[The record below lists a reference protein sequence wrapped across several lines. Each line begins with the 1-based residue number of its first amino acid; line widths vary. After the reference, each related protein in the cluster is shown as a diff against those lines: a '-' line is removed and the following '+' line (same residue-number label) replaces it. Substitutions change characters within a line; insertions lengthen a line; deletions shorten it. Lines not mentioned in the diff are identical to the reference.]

1 MQHRLLTK
9 GVALAAGLLL
19 AAAAITPAA
28 AGPLSPN
35 RDRYAALGD
44 SYAAGVGVSSSE
56 AYPALLAGKVNKV
69 TTVAESGATTVQV
82 LAEQVP
88 MVPSTAQQITLTV
101 GGNDVGFIAV
111 AQACASDPAACEGAI
126 AAAAS
131 GLPAMGQSLA
141 TLIGALK
148 IKAPQATIYVTGYPH
163 VFQPMSL
170 PGDMYSC
177 PALQMPGMPEIDP
190 ADLAAADIAVTGLNS
205 VIHGAAMAT
214 GAVYVDVDMPAGICT
229 APDMYIAA
237 TWDGGVPLHPT
248 AAGQVVYA
256 AAIEAAGFDD

>member
-1 MQHRLLTK
+1 MQHRLLAK

-44 SYAAGVGVSSSE
+44 SYAAGLGVSASE

-82 LAEQVP
+82 LADQVP

-163 VFQPMSL
+163 VFQPSMTSGCPSL
-170 PGDMYSC
+170 PTI
-177 PALQMPGMPEIDP
+177 PAGALF
-190 ADLAAADIAVTGLNS
+190 AADAAVDSMNG
-205 VIHGAAMAT
+205 VIQQAAVMT
-214 GAVYVDVDMPAGICT
+214 GAVYVDVDMPARMCT
-229 APDMYIAA
+229 APNGYIAA

-248 AAGQVVYA
+248 AAGQAVYA
-256 AAIEAAGFDD
+256 AAIGAAGFDD